1 MNSKIAA
8 AVGLAAILAAVLT
21 PVSTLTPAFA
31 ASVAVDI
38 TVGSQSKTTDSYA
51 PNPVNAN
58 VGDMVI
64 WTNKDTQFHTVTSGS
79 SGTWDGKFDSGLSPP
94 MGPQAKFNHTFGAAG
109 EFPYYCAL
117 HPNMVGT
124 VKVAAGGP
132 TETKITA
139 SHDGKSYEI
148 SSKSTTSKP
157 TEATIQSSQSVT
169 VKFDKAGDVE
179 LTLPTAMI
187 SGINSVKAGT
197 QELLK
202 DQPIANAGSST
213 IKFTVPEGFT
223 TVVIKGATVVPEFPT
238 IAAILVATIA
248 AFIAYTRFARSQTG
262 FFGRA

>member
-8 AVGLAAILAAVLT
+8 AVGLAAVLAAVLA

-38 TVGSQSKTTDSYA
+38 TAGSQSKTTDAYA

-79 SGTWDGKFDSGLSPP
+79 SGTADGKFDSGLSPP

-109 EFPYYCAL
+109 DFPYYCAL

-139 SHDGKSYEI
+139 SLDGKSYEI
-148 SSKSTTSKP
+148 TSKSTTSKP

-179 LTLPTAMI
+179 LTLPTDMI
-187 SGINSVKAGT
+187 SGINSVMAGDEKLSFT
-197 QELLK
+197 ST
-202 DQPIANAGSST
+202 GSST
-213 IKFTVPEGFT
+213 IKFTVPEGST
-223 TVVIKGATVVPEFPT
+223 TVVIKGTSVVPEFPT

-248 AFIAYTRFARSQTG
+248 AFIAYTRFARSRTG